1 MAVTGRRVIEIGIGV
16 ALAAVAA
23 LAALAAGASAESGGV
38 GPGGTDGGGG
48 CRPAQFGDRS
58 LERGDCGNDVETLN
72 WLLRAADYG
81 VGLDGRFDAATHG
94 SVRDLQA
101 RRGLRRTGVVN
112 RRTREEI
119 VGGMGRQTAS
129 WYGPGFYGNRTACGQ
144 TLRRNTRGV
153 AHRQLPCG
161 TRVVIA
167 YGGRFVRTR
176 VIDRG
181 PFVKRGYERDWDLT
195 AALAGTLRFEGVDHV
210 RTAPIR

>member
-1 MAVTGRRVIEIGIGV
+1 VNGVVTTGAWVRACLV
-16 ALAAVAA
+16 AGLLLAAVAA
-23 LAALAAGASAESGGV
+23 SAGAESGGV
-38 GPGGTDGGGG
+38 GPGDDDGGS
-48 CRPAQFGDRS
+48 CRAAQFGARS

-72 WLLRAADYG
+72 WLLRAADYR
-81 VGLDGRFDAATHG
+81 VALDRRFDATTHDA
-94 SVRDLQA
+94 VRDLQA
-101 RRGLRRTGVVN
+101 RGGIPRTGVVN
-112 RRTREEI
+112 RRTRAA
-119 VGGMGRQTAS
+119 VVAGMGRQKAS

-144 TLRRNTRGV
+144 TLRRGTRGV
-153 AHRQLPCG
+153 AHRKLPCG

-195 AALAGTLRFEGVDHV
+195 AALASKLRFEGVDRV